1 MANLNG
7 LVNGITTNLTV
18 HAVDEVGT
26 GGYNYYGYLGDGGTI
41 VIMRVKTDET
51 EYRYFL
57 STETNADDTVTARTF
72 ESEWAARITK
82 TYRKVT
88 QL

>member
-7 LVNGITTNLTV
+7 LVNGITTNLTI
-18 HAVDEVGT
+18 HDQDESGDT
-26 GGYNYYGYLGDGGTI
+26 YYYYGYLGDGGKI
-41 VIMRVKTDET
+41 VIMRATTDST
-51 EYRYFL
+51 EYRYYL
-57 STETNADDTVTARTF
+57 NT
-72 ESEWAARITK
+72 ESEPDTTPVRTYEAVWAAKATY

>member
-7 LVNGITTNLTV
+7 LINGITTNLSI
-18 HAVDEVGT
+18 HNQDESGGT
-26 GGYNYYGYLGDGGTI
+26 YYYYGYLGNGGTI
-41 VIMRVKTDET
+41 VIMRVKTDST
-51 EYRYFL
+51 EYRYYL
-57 STETNADDTVTARTF
+57 STEKEDGSVFYEA
-72 ESEWAARITK
+72 EWAARAAK

>member
-7 LVNGITTNLTV
+7 LINGITTNLTI
-18 HAVDEVGT
+18 HAQDEAGT
-26 GGYNYYGYLGDGGTI
+26 GGYNYYGYLGNGGQI
-41 VIMRVKTDET
+41 VIMRTSTDDT
-51 EYRYFL
+51 EYRYYL
-57 STETNADDTVTARTF
+57 NTESTEGVTPVRTF
-72 ESEWAARITK
+72 ESVWAVRTTY

>member
-7 LVNGITTNLTV
+7 LVNGITTNLTI
-18 HAVDEVGT
+18 HNQDESGGT
-26 GGYNYYGYLGDGGTI
+26 YYYYGYLGDGGKI
-41 VIMRVKTDET
+41 VIMRATTDST
-51 EYRYFL
+51 EYRYYM
-57 STETNADDTVTARTF
+57 STEKAAVTYEAEWNAR
-72 ESEWAARITK
+72 AAK

>member
-7 LVNGITTNLTV
+7 LINGITTNLSI
-18 HAVDEVGT
+18 HNQDES
-26 GGYNYYGYLGDGGTI
+26 GGSYYYYGYLGDGGKI
-41 VIMRVKTDET
+41 VIMRATVDST
-51 EYRYFL
+51 EYRYYLDAEKEDGSVFY
-57 STETNADDTVTARTF
+57 EQV
-72 ESEWAARITK
+72 WAARAAK